1 MPPARKRLSRI
12 AQPVCTPLPGQPSWG
27 YLGQRCSDPPL
38 PPAGPALCQAPQHTG
53 TSSLIHPRRQHFHPI
68 YSGGNRLK
76 ERWSRQ
82 PGAGSKAMPR
92 RVCPGAGTEGRRG
105 PLSQNYK
112 YGEYYINTILS
123 YTAVTMEAPHG
134 GPDHGLHVSTCT
146 DRAGVTAQAA
156 QSGPLLLHFTCL
168 HSGDLGP
175 EPRPFHRCRKGGQVT

>member
-1 MPPARKRLSRI
+1 MHRLSVPHSRASPPGGI
-12 AQPVCTPLPGQPSWG
+12 SGRGVLTLPCPQ
-27 YLGQRCSDPPL
+27 L
-38 PPAGPALCQAPQHTG
+38 ALLCARHLSTQEPQV
-53 TSSLIHPRRQHFHPI
+53 SSTPRRQHFHPI

-76 ERWSRQ
+76 EGWSRQ

-112 YGEYYINTILS
+112 YGGYYINTILS
-123 YTAVTMEAPHG
+123 YTAVTMEAPQG
-134 GPDHGLHVSTCT
+134 GPEHGLHVSTCT